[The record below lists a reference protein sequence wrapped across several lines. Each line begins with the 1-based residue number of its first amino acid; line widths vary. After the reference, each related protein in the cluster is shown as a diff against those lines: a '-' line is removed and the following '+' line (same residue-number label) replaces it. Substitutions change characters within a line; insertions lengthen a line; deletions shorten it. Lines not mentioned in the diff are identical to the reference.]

1 MRTKAVVPFLQ
12 KYIPGN
18 PTIVIQYMDG
28 GGGRKAANHL
38 YTSVRPDGLT
48 VGRMSTPFVCTPFS
62 ERVGCSMTSI
72 R

>member
-18 PTIVIQYMDG
+18 PTIVIQYMTAEEG
-28 GGGRKAANHL
+28 GVANHL

-48 VGRMSTPFVCTPFS
+48 VGRMSTPSVMHPILG
-62 ERVGCSMTSI
+62 EWGAR
-72 R
+72 RHR